1 MDLSVIVLSWNTR
14 TLLEKC
20 LRSLVCGQEGIALE
34 ILVADNASEDDSR
47 AMVRQLFPHVHLVE
61 NPRNLGFGAG
71 NNAALP
77 FAHGRYVLFLNSDT
91 VVTAGAL
98 AGLVRYADSRP
109 DVGILGPK
117 LLNGDGTL
125 QYSCRSYPTL
135 GAGFFRNTPLGR
147 LFPKNR
153 FASDYLMQSWDH
165 ATPRDVDWVSGA
177 ALMMRR
183 SLIDRIGAFD
193 EDYYFYCEDV
203 DLCWRVNHAPLPPD
217 QNPNDPSPDA
227 ERPNGTWRVTYY
239 PESIIYHLIGK
250 SSDKVPTRMTYEF
263 HRSQYLFFK
272 KHYAASMPPVLRPL
286 IPVGIGLR
294 AVGQMVRFR
303 VRYLQRRLRGEEPDR
318 RRKRPEG
325 GGGER
330 S

>member
-1 MDLSVIVLSWNTR
+1 
-14 TLLEKC
+14 
-20 LRSLVCGQEGIALE
+20 
-34 ILVADNASEDDSR
+34 
-47 AMVRQLFPHVHLVE
+47 
-61 NPRNLGFGAG
+61 
-71 NNAALP
+71 
-77 FAHGRYVLFLNSDT
+77 
-91 VVTAGAL
+91 
-98 AGLVRYADSRP
+98 
-109 DVGILGPK
+109 
-117 LLNGDGTL
+117 
-125 QYSCRSYPTL
+125 
-135 GAGFFRNTPLGR
+135 
-147 LFPKNR
+147 
-153 FASDYLMQSWDH
+153 
-165 ATPRDVDWVSGA
+165 
-177 ALMMRR
+177 MMRR